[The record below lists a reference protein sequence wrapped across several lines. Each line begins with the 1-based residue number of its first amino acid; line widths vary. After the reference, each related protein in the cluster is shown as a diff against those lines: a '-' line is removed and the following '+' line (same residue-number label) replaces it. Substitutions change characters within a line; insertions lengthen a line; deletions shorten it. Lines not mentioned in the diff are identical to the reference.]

1 MLQAMA
7 GHDALDPASADRPVP
22 DFVAGLGG
30 GVKGL
35 RVGVVRHWF
44 ETDHPATETSRKAVD
59 AALYVLRR
67 LGAEIREVRLAPL
80 QDWHATGYI
89 ILLAEAYAVHE
100 QWLKEQP
107 QNYGE
112 IFRDRVVLGAALSG
126 ATYLQAVR
134 RRRELIAEM
143 DEATKG
149 LDILVSVSQPGEAP
163 EIAAVPKWATAAMP
177 SFTFPF
183 NVTGYPAMSVCCGFG
198 EGGLPLGIQLAARPF
213 EDAKLLRVAHAY
225 EAATEWRSR
234 RPALAL
240 EG

>member
-1 MLQAMA
+1 
-7 GHDALDPASADRPVP
+7 VP
-22 DFVAGLGG
+22 DFAAGLGG
-30 GVKGL
+30 GMKGL

-44 ETDHPATETSRKAVD
+44 ETDHPATETSRQAVD
-59 AALYVLRR
+59 TALGVLRG
-67 LGAEIREVRLAPL
+67 LGAEIREVRLSPL
-80 QDWHATGYI
+80 QEWHATGYI

-100 QWLKEQP
+100 KWLREQP
-107 QNYGE
+107 ESYGE

-143 DEATKG
+143 DEATAV

-163 EIAAVPKWATAAMP
+163 EIEAVPKWATAAMP

-198 EGGLPLGIQLAARPF
+198 KGGLPLGIQLAARPF

-225 EAATEWRSR
+225 EQATEWRGQ